1 MPTVL
6 LQYQDRK
13 DVGMRALLNTLAENL
28 PRIIA
33 EQMNI
38 PGHELHDGGVSE
50 KEIIYDAQ
58 PYSQYARNTNGLQIT
73 VRAHRFEERLAR
85 IDEMAEAIKEG
96 VVKFLR
102 RRRIEHTL
110 KIAVEVD
117 LVDMGYAT
125 T

>member
-85 IDEMAEAIKEG
+85 INEMTDAIKEG
-96 VVKFLR
+96 VVESLR
-102 RRRIEHTL
+102 GIEQPF

-117 LVDMGYAT
+117 LVDMGYT
-125 T
+125 TT